1 MTCLFKP
8 LSHPPIHPPSPCFWT
23 KSSVILCSISFL
35 LWSFLDFRNM
45 GFHFSN
51 KSVTTGMFLWFLSV
65 GSSNE
70 MYKIPRTCSW
80 LQNSHE
86 AHGLR
91 KVQNVHGEYLTVF
104 LKTFEVCA
112 VMFKLWL
119 NMIGWLWLKF
129 AKGWKKR
136 REKKSE
142 KKGRKKEEEEE
153 KKVQNKPVCEMLA

>member
-1 MTCLFKP
+1 
-8 LSHPPIHPPSPCFWT
+8 
-23 KSSVILCSISFL
+23 
-35 LWSFLDFRNM
+35 M

-70 MYKIPRTCSW
+70 MYKIARTCSW

-91 KVQNVHGEYLTVF
+91 KAQNIHGEYLSVF

-119 NMIGWLWLKF
+119 NMIGWL
-129 AKGWKKR
+129 
-136 REKKSE
+136 
-142 KKGRKKEEEEE
+142 
-153 KKVQNKPVCEMLA
+153 